1 MRNIIKNS
9 LVALFFSVLIV
20 PSVMASQNNFHY
32 QLQKT
37 NYSKL
42 KQLKNSYIV
51 IDIDD
56 SELTK
61 QQIESLKNNWNIVL
75 SYLSIWE
82 AEDYRDYWQKW
93 WKVWN
98 PEFLDKENRDW
109 PGNYKVKYWNS
120 DWQDIIINKAE
131 KIKETWY
138 DWVYLD
144 IIDAYYYYEEKGRET
159 AAFEMI
165 DFVKKIK
172 DKTKFLVFWQNALDL
187 VDYPEYL
194 DTIDWVWVEDLLTN
208 GNKKQNNTEIEY
220 RENFLNKV
228 IEADKKVLSVD
239 YATKNNLIC
248 NYYNY
253 TEEKWYISSV
263 FNRNLSISSAKKCVN
278 NNNSDFSQKT
288 EKEKRQEYYVER
300 KRAYE
305 KYKEDLAEIT
315 QEYQDDV
322 IELNEKQQLEKEQ
335 LADRQKLER
344 SEIKEK
350 QNKKKEELQKA
361 LASFLSELKNKYFWK

>member
-1 MRNIIKNS
+1 
-9 LVALFFSVLIV
+9 
-20 PSVMASQNNFHY
+20 
-32 QLQKT
+32 
-37 NYSKL
+37 
-42 KQLKNSYIV
+42 
-51 IDIDD
+51 
-56 SELTK
+56 
-61 QQIESLKNNWNIVL
+61 
-75 SYLSIWE
+75 
-82 AEDYRDYWQKW
+82 
-93 WKVWN
+93 
-98 PEFLDKENRDW
+98 
-109 PGNYKVKYWNS
+109 
-120 DWQDIIINKAE
+120 
-131 KIKETWY
+131 
-138 DWVYLD
+138 
-144 IIDAYYYYEEKGRET
+144 
-159 AAFEMI
+159 MI